1 MRGQQVFLKKSPIAP
16 RPFIR
21 VILISSHDIQQQP
34 GAEHGTDRLHLG
46 RSNIGPLISFIVSRA
61 HCSSARSLPRPK
73 RVIYPEPPF
82 PPKASSSGA
91 SLRRGAQMPRCRRA
105 HALPRSPLD
114 TAPCALNTFGARPS
128 SSPSGQLRPVVKS
141 RQKSGACTHRV
152 PSQLH
157 LSAPRPCASSS
168 AATCAHQPH
177 LRRETCLEPSR
188 SVTVIETPVSS

>member
-1 MRGQQVFLKKSPIAP
+1 MRGQQVFLKKSPCITP
-16 RPFIR
+16 PT
-21 VILISSHDIQQQP
+21 LYSCNLSSHDIQQPP

-46 RSNIGPLISFIVSRA
+46 QSNIGPLISFIVSRA

-114 TAPCALNTFGARPS
+114 TAPVPSIRSARVPHHPRLAS
-128 SSPSGQLRPVVKS
+128 SGRSSKAVKS
-141 RQKSGACTHRV
+141 RGR
-152 PSQLH
+152 
-157 LSAPRPCASSS
+157 APTASPASSTS
-168 AATCAHQPH
+168 PPLGRAPPPQPPRV
-177 LRRETCLEPSR
+177 LISPT
-188 SVTVIETPVSS
+188 